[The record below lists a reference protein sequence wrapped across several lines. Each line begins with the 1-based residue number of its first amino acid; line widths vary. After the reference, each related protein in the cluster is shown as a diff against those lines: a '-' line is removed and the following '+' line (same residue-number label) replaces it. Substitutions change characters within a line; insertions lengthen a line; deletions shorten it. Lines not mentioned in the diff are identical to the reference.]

1 MRFNGLAARSLA
13 TFGLLAVA
21 GGSATAQVTAPQ
33 PANRP
38 IRIMTSP
45 MPPAPVQKPNSTTQS
60 GSFSWTCS
68 DVLRVV
74 ANYSFSFQCQRD
86 TGEVVLLE
94 VAHGYDE
101 TGGNYSAAE
110 RDSMTTLD
118 AERTGVIA
126 TVVTQF
132 FREKSANP
140 STPIKLSA
148 VGVWSKSEPGKPRVT
163 SVTLQR

>member
-1 MRFNGLAARSLA
+1 MKFAGFAARSLA
-13 TFGLLAVA
+13 IFGFLAVT
-21 GGSATAQVTAPQ
+21 GVSASAQVTAPQ

-38 IRIMTSP
+38 IRIMTGP
-45 MPPAPVQKPNSTTQS
+45 MPAAPVQKPNSATQT

-86 TGEVVLLE
+86 TGEVVMLE

-101 TGGNYSAAE
+101 TGGNYSAAD
-110 RDSMTTLD
+110 RDSMATSD
-118 AERTGVIA
+118 AERAGVIA

-132 FREKSANP
+132 FREKSVNP
-140 STPIKLSA
+140 GTPFKLLA
-148 VGVWSKSEPGKPRVT
+148 VGLWSKSEPGKPRVS